1 MVGSNFPSDKHPLYN
16 FGIDSKVFCD
26 LVELCLSYNQFHV
39 EGKYLRQ
46 TDGLFMGS
54 SISPPLAQI
63 YLEYFETYLYE
74 PNVPDEIKPSEW
86 ERFVD
91 DCIIV
96 YEHSDRDFDKFLGI
110 LNSLDDHI
118 KFTCERSKPGV
129 ECGFSGD
136 VVEAIPFL
144 DFMVMRYLDP
154 QSKVLSNKICIYRKP
169 CHKGSYIHAHST
181 QPTSTK
187 RAVIRNMFLRA
198 FRYCDT
204 IFLEEEVCRIYA
216 DFEKLGYTKSF
227 IDKAKLSAREG
238 RDREVRIREGIEQCN
253 PPRERSR
260 FHINLPYN
268 RASNRLSYRFG
279 QRGIDV
285 TFTNRDSIRS
295 RVTNRI
301 QCATNSGIYVLT
313 CKLDSCEKV
322 YVGQSHNIPKRLS
335 QHTDAKTRASMRYYT
350 SVKHT
355 RRGHEL
361 EPANAVVPYK
371 SNSLSHRLII
381 ETCLISLL
389 NTVPGNKASS
399 DRRDMNILAP
409 VILKASP
416 IDWKIVA
423 EIQPSL
429 NPEIAPRTYR
439 KFFSPPLNNGTSPIP
454 ILSTATTSSLTRD
467 IPSSIIQ
474 DPPGSP
480 VPHNY
485 FTRSKARSQR

>member
-1 MVGSNFPSDKHPLYN
+1 MH
-16 FGIDSKVFCD
+16 
-26 LVELCLSYNQFHV
+26 
-39 EGKYLRQ
+39 
-46 TDGLFMGS
+46 
-54 SISPPLAQI
+54 
-63 YLEYFETYLYE
+63 
-74 PNVPDEIKPSEW
+74 
-86 ERFVD
+86 
-91 DCIIV
+91 
-96 YEHSDRDFDKFLGI
+96 
-110 LNSLDDHI
+110 
-118 KFTCERSKPGV
+118 
-129 ECGFSGD
+129 
-136 VVEAIPFL
+136 
-144 DFMVMRYLDP
+144 
-154 QSKVLSNKICIYRKP
+154 
-169 CHKGSYIHAHST
+169 
-181 QPTSTK
+181 
-187 RAVIRNMFLRA
+187 
-198 FRYCDT
+198 
-204 IFLEEEVCRIYA
+204 RIYG
-216 DFEKLGYTKSF
+216 DFERLGYTKNF

-295 RVTNRI
+295 RVTNKI

-429 NPEIAPRTYR
+429 NPEIAPMTYR
-439 KFFSPPLNNGTSPIP
+439 KFFLLHLAMGPLPFP
-454 ILSTATTSSLTRD
+454 
-467 IPSSIIQ
+467 
-474 DPPGSP
+474 
-480 VPHNY
+480 Y
-485 FTRSKARSQR
+485 

>member
-1 MVGSNFPSDKHPLYN
+1 MGCSWGH
-16 FGIDSKVFCD
+16 
-26 LVELCLSYNQFHV
+26 LS
-39 EGKYLRQ
+39 L
-46 TDGLFMGS
+46 
-54 SISPPLAQI
+54 PPLAMI

-96 YEHSDRDFDKFLGI
+96 YEHSDEDFDKFLGI

-129 ECGFSGD
+129 ECGFSGE

-144 DFMVMRYLDP
+144 DFSVMCYLDP
-154 QSKVLSNKICIYRKP
+154 QSNTLSNKISIYRKP
-169 CHKGSYIHAHST
+169 CHKGSYVHACSS
-181 QPTSTK
+181 QPTSIK
-187 RAVIRNMFLRA
+187 RAVIRNMFLCA

-204 IFLEEEVCRIYA
+204 LFLEEEVRRIYE
-216 DFEKLGYTKSF
+216 DFEKLGYTKDF
-227 IDKAKLSAREG
+227 INKAKLSARVG
-238 RDREVRIREGIEQCN
+238 RDREVRIREGIEQCS

-260 FHINLPYN
+260 FHITLPYN
-268 RASNRLSYRFG
+268 RASSRLSYRFG

-285 TFTNRDSIRS
+285 TFTNKDSIKS
-295 RVTNRI
+295 RVASKVH
-301 QCATNSGIYVLT
+301 CVTNSGIYVLT

-322 YVGQSHNIPKRLS
+322 YVGQSYNIPKRLS
-335 QHTDAKTRASMRYYT
+335 QHTDAKTRPSMRYYT

-361 EPANAVVPYK
+361 EPANAVIPYK
-371 SNSLSHRLII
+371 SNSLSHRLVI

-399 DRRDMNILAP
+399 DIRDMNILAP

-416 IDWKIVA
+416 IDWKIIA
-423 EIQPSL
+423 EIQPSF
-429 NPEIAPRTYR
+429 NPEMAPKTYR
-439 KFFSPPLNNGTSPIP
+439 KFFSPPHNNGIPPIST
-454 ILSTATTSSLTRD
+454 LSIATTSSSTRAS
-467 IPSSIIQ
+467 PSSSNQ
-474 DPPGSP
+474 VPLGSLEQ
-480 VPHNY
+480 HNY
-485 FTRSKARSQR
+485 FTRSKARSQS